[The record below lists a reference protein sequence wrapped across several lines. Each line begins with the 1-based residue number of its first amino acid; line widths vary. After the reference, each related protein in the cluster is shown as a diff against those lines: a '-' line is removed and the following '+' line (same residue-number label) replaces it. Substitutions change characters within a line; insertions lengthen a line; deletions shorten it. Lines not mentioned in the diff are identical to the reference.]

1 MYINFNSQDSTGLTE
16 VLRSAV
22 KQIGNDKDMRQKC
35 NEMANLFLSHRQV
48 QQCNSK
54 VEEIMSP
61 NIAT

>member
-1 MYINFNSQDSTGLTE
+1 M
-16 VLRSAV
+16 